1 MTEKKNPA
9 EKKKR
14 GRKSEYRIEYAD
26 QALKLCLLGAT
37 DKELA
42 EFFYVSEQTLNK
54 WKKDYPEFL
63 ESLKKGKNI
72 ADANVASRL
81 YNRAIGY
88 SCKATKFATSEGKI
102 TDSKEYIE
110 HYPPDTTAAI
120 FWLKNRQPEKW
131 RDKKEVDANVNL
143 GDELEG
149 LSDEQLQAII
159 DGFVKQRLLPY
170 SANEYQRK
178 TFGRSVCTMI
188 RSFSLNVCS

>member
-1 MTEKKNPA
+1 MTEKKNLA

-37 DKELA
+37 DKELS
-42 EFFYVSEQTLNK
+42 EFFSVSEQTLNK

-88 SCKATKFATSEGKI
+88 NCKATKFATSNGKI
-102 TDSKEYIE
+102 TDSKEFIE

-131 RDKKEVDANVNL
+131 RYKKEVDANVNL
-143 GDELEG
+143 GDELES
-149 LSDEQLQAII
+149 LTDEQLQAII
-159 DGFVKQRLLPY
+159 DGK
-170 SANEYQRK
+170 EK
-178 TFGRSVCTMI
+178 E
-188 RSFSLNVCS
+188 

>member
-1 MTEKKNPA
+1 MTEKKNLA

-37 DKELA
+37 DKELS
-42 EFFYVSEQTLNK
+42 EFFSVSEQTLNK

-88 SCKATKFATSEGKI
+88 NCKATKFATSNGKI
-102 TDSKEYIE
+102 TDSKEFIE

-131 RDKKEVDANVNL
+131 RDKKEVAANVNL
-143 GDELEG
+143 GDELES
-149 LSDEQLQAII
+149 LTDDQLQAII
-159 DGFVKQRLLPY
+159 DGK
-170 SANEYQRK
+170 EK
-178 TFGRSVCTMI
+178 E
-188 RSFSLNVCS
+188 

>member
-1 MTEKKNPA
+1 MTEKKNLA

-37 DKELA
+37 DKEFS
-42 EFFYVSEQTLNK
+42 EFFSVSEQTLNK

-88 SCKATKFATSEGKI
+88 NCKATKFATSNGKI
-102 TDSKEYIE
+102 TDSKEFIE

-131 RDKKEVDANVNL
+131 RDKKEVDANVDL
-143 GDELEG
+143 GDELES
-149 LSDEQLQAII
+149 LTDEQLQAII
-159 DGFVKQRLLPY
+159 DGK
-170 SANEYQRK
+170 EK
-178 TFGRSVCTMI
+178 E
-188 RSFSLNVCS
+188 

>member
-1 MTEKKNPA
+1 MTEKKNLA

-37 DKELA
+37 DKELS
-42 EFFYVSEQTLNK
+42 EFFSVSEQTLNK

-88 SCKATKFATSEGKI
+88 NCKATKFATSNGKI
-102 TDSKEYIE
+102 TDSKEFIE

-120 FWLKNRQPEKW
+120 FWLKNRQPGKW

-143 GDELEG
+143 GDELES
-149 LSDEQLQAII
+149 LTDEQLQAII
-159 DGFVKQRLLPY
+159 DGK
-170 SANEYQRK
+170 EK
-178 TFGRSVCTMI
+178 E
-188 RSFSLNVCS
+188 

>member
-14 GRKSEYRIEYAD
+14 GRKSEYRIEFSD

-42 EFFYVSEQTLNK
+42 EFFSVSEQTLNK

-88 SCKATKFATSEGKI
+88 SCKATKFATTEGRI

-131 RDKKEVDANVNL
+131 RDRKEIDANVNL
-143 GDELEG
+143 SDELE
-149 LSDEQLQAII
+149 SMTDEQLAAIVRGEKELERNI
-159 DGFVKQRLLPY
+159 
-170 SANEYQRK
+170 A
-178 TFGRSVCTMI
+178 
-188 RSFSLNVCS
+188 

>member
-42 EFFYVSEQTLNK
+42 EFFSVSEQTLNK

-120 FWLKNRQPEKW
+120 
-131 RDKKEVDANVNL
+131 
-143 GDELEG
+143 
-149 LSDEQLQAII
+149 I
-159 DGFVKQRLLPY
+159 
-170 SANEYQRK
+170 
-178 TFGRSVCTMI
+178 
-188 RSFSLNVCS
+188 

>member
-1 MTEKKNPA
+1 MTEKKNLA

-37 DKELA
+37 DKELS

-88 SCKATKFATSEGKI
+88 NCKATKFATSNGKI
-102 TDSKEYIE
+102 TDSKEFIE

-143 GDELEG
+143 GDELES
-149 LSDEQLQAII
+149 LTDEQLQAII
-159 DGFVKQRLLPY
+159 DGK
-170 SANEYQRK
+170 EK
-178 TFGRSVCTMI
+178 E
-188 RSFSLNVCS
+188 

>member
-1 MTEKKNPA
+1 MTEKKNLA

-26 QALKLCLLGAT
+26 QALKLSILGAT
-37 DKELA
+37 DKEHS
-42 EFFYVSEQTLNK
+42 EFFSVSEQTLNK

-88 SCKATKFATSEGKI
+88 NCKATKFATSNGKI
-102 TDSKEYIE
+102 TDSKEFIE

-143 GDELEG
+143 GDELES
-149 LSDEQLQAII
+149 LTDEQLQAII
-159 DGFVKQRLLPY
+159 DGK
-170 SANEYQRK
+170 EK
-178 TFGRSVCTMI
+178 E
-188 RSFSLNVCS
+188 

>member
-14 GRKSEYRIEYAD
+14 GRKSEYKIEYAD

-42 EFFYVSEQTLNK
+42 EFFSVSEQTLNK

-63 ESLKKGKNI
+63 ESLKKGKSI

-88 SCKATKFATSEGKI
+88 NCKATKFAASEGKI
-102 TDSKEYIE
+102 TDSKEYTE

-131 RDKKEVDANVNL
+131 RDKKEVDTNVNL
-143 GDELEG
+143 GDELES
-149 LSDEQLQAII
+149 LTDEELQAII
-159 DGFVKQRLLPY
+159 DGK
-170 SANEYQRK
+170 EEE
-178 TFGRSVCTMI
+178 
-188 RSFSLNVCS
+188 

>member
-42 EFFYVSEQTLNK
+42 EFFSVSEQTLNK
-54 WKKDYPEFL
+54 KKKDYPEFL

-88 SCKATKFATSEGKI
+88 SCKATKFATSEGRI

-110 HYPPDTTAAI
+110 YYPPDTTAAI

-159 DGFVKQRLLPY
+159 DGK
-170 SANEYQRK
+170 EEE
-178 TFGRSVCTMI
+178 
-188 RSFSLNVCS
+188 

>member
-1 MTEKKNPA
+1 MTEKKNLA

-37 DKELA
+37 DKELS
-42 EFFYVSEQTLNK
+42 EFFSVSEQTLNK

-81 YNRAIGY
+81 SNRAIGY
-88 SCKATKFATSEGKI
+88 NCKATKFATSNGKI
-102 TDSKEYIE
+102 TDSKEFIE

-143 GDELEG
+143 GDELES
-149 LSDEQLQAII
+149 LTDEQLQAII
-159 DGFVKQRLLPY
+159 DGK
-170 SANEYQRK
+170 EK
-178 TFGRSVCTMI
+178 E
-188 RSFSLNVCS
+188 

>member
-1 MTEKKNPA
+1 M
-9 EKKKR
+9 
-14 GRKSEYRIEYAD
+14 GRKSSYKEEYSN

-42 EFFYVSEQTLNK
+42 EFFSVSEQTLNK
-54 WKKDYPEFL
+54 WKKDFPEFL
-63 ESLKKGKNI
+63 ESLKKGKSI
-72 ADANVASRL
+72 ADANVASKL

-88 SCKATKFATSEGKI
+88 DCKATKFATSDGHI

-131 RDKKEVDANVNL
+131 RDRKEVDANINL

-159 DGFVKQRLLPY
+159 DGK
-170 SANEYQRK
+170 EEK
-178 TFGRSVCTMI
+178 
-188 RSFSLNVCS
+188 

>member
-1 MTEKKNPA
+1 MTEKKNLA

-26 QALKLCLLGAT
+26 QALKLCLLVAT
-37 DKELA
+37 DKELS
-42 EFFYVSEQTLNK
+42 EFFSVSEQTLNK

-88 SCKATKFATSEGKI
+88 NCKATKFATSNGKI
-102 TDSKEYIE
+102 TDSKEFIE

-143 GDELEG
+143 GDELES
-149 LSDEQLQAII
+149 LTDEKLQAII
-159 DGFVKQRLLPY
+159 DGK
-170 SANEYQRK
+170 EK
-178 TFGRSVCTMI
+178 E
-188 RSFSLNVCS
+188 